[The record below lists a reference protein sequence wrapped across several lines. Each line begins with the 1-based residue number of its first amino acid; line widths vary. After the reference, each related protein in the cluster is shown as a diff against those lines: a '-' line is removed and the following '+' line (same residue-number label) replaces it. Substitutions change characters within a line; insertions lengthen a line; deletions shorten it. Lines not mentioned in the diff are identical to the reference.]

1 MFESLIEEIFLDNC
15 GQMEKVNRSKKLV
28 RLQAK
33 SCEQYDRLFAV
44 LDDEHKDWLE
54 KVWDADVARETENI
68 FLHFRAGLKFGLLL
82 TIEALGYRREE
93 DVQN

>member
-44 LDDEHKDWLE
+44 LDAVMHHRGALLKDS
-54 KVWDADVARETENI
+54 R
-68 FLHFRAGLKFGLLL
+68 
-82 TIEALGYRREE
+82 
-93 DVQN
+93 

>member
-33 SCEQYDRLFAV
+33 SCEQYDRLFA
-44 LDDEHKDWLE
+44 
-54 KVWDADVARETENI
+54 
-68 FLHFRAGLKFGLLL
+68 FFG
-82 TIEALGYRREE
+82 R
-93 DVQN
+93 